1 VLCAGVAL
9 FLSGGCGGDPDCL
22 KETDSERRDWC
33 YYEVATAQAGRGE
46 IPAVKDTITKIQGPM
61 ARAAAI
67 NKVFSLSPTG
77 LSHEDAMAMCGTL
90 SGQERDVCMNTW
102 SRPHLWTP

>member
-1 VLCAGVAL
+1 
-9 FLSGGCGGDPDCL
+9 
-22 KETDSERRDWC
+22 
-33 YYEVATAQAGRGE
+33 
-46 IPAVKDTITKIQGPM
+46 M

-90 SGQERDVCMNTW
+90 SGQEKDVCMNTW